1 MNETV
6 RGHGRESRVKPVLP
20 VTDKQWQIALR
31 HRHGYSAISAM
42 RWWTRFLWVRT
53 SNSLDSSQLNNYT
66 PCSFLLMSSF
76 FGLWV
81 HIGYDENLCLT
92 YYCRGKTRTFKPR
105 KDAPEGTKQY
115 QLRKYAEATL
125 VCLLFYVSWVILLN
139 IRTFIGLWKLASRS
153 AITWRRGHKWV
164 ACSP

>member
-6 RGHGRESRVKPVLP
+6 RGRGRESRVKPDLP

-31 HRHGYSAISAM
+31 HRHRHSAISAM
-42 RWWTRFLWVRT
+42 RWFLWVRT
-53 SNSLDSSQLNNYT
+53 SNPLGPSRFNNYT

-81 HIGYDENLCLT
+81 HIWYGKYLCLT
-92 YYCRGKTRTFKPR
+92 YYCSGKTRTFKPR

-125 VCLLFYVSWVILLN
+125 VCLLFYVSWVIVLTS
-139 IRTFIGLWKLASRS
+139 RTLIGLWKLASRS
-153 AITWRRGHKWV
+153 ATTWRRGHKWV